1 MNRVKCIISY
11 DGSDFVGYQVQPNG
25 RTVQGEIE
33 KVLSRMHKGEF
44 VRIHG
49 SGRTDRGVH
58 AKGQVIHFDTYLDL
72 KGEQWTRALNAQLP
86 EDIVVLTTESVDC
99 SFHARF
105 SAKGKE
111 YHYYLYRDTK
121 RNPFLRNYAFH
132 YPYPLEIDSMKKAL
146 EFFLGTHDFTSFSS
160 AKSDIEDR
168 VRTIDMFRLVEEE
181 QKLIF
186 KIKGNGFLYNMVRII
201 VGTVLEVGE
210 GKRKPEDVL
219 EILQA
224 KNRGAAGKT
233 VPGHGLYLYKV
244 YY

>member
-1 MNRVKCIISY
+1 
-11 DGSDFVGYQVQPNG
+11 
-25 RTVQGEIE
+25 
-33 KVLSRMHKGEF
+33 
-44 VRIHG
+44 
-49 SGRTDRGVH
+49 
-58 AKGQVIHFDTYLDL
+58 
-72 KGEQWTRALNAQLP
+72 
-86 EDIVVLTTESVDC
+86 
-99 SFHARF
+99 
-105 SAKGKE
+105 
-111 YHYYLYRDTK
+111 
-121 RNPFLRNYAFH
+121 
-132 YPYPLEIDSMKKAL
+132 MKKAL